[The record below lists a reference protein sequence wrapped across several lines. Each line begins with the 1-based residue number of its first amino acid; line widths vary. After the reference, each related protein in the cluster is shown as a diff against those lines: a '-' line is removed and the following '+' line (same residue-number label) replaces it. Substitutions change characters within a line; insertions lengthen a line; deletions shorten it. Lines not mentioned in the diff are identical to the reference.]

1 MNFKLKTDFTPTGDQ
16 PNAIQSLIKGI
27 KSNEKHQTLLGVTG
41 SGQTFTVANVKIGRA
56 HV

>member
-41 SGQTFTVANVKIGRA
+41 SGKIFIMFFCIFEIM
-56 HV
+56 